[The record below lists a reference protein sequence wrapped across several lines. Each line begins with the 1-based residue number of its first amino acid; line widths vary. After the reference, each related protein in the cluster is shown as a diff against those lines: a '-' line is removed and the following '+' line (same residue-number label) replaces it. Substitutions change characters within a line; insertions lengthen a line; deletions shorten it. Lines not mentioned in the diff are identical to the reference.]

1 MALRRERAWPPFE
14 LNRFGGKSTR
24 GRRAVAAFAL
34 GAALSA
40 LGLAGLVA
48 SGAAAHGPFAGAGA
62 AWGGANYGGGYGGY
76 QATYSVVQ
84 LDPYASSRHY
94 YSREYNYY
102 DRDEQR
108 PTRGYQHV
116 RLRASDEYDDDEP
129 RRRRRAHRATTVSSH
144 ANVSTHLNYGGHE
157 PVCVRLCDG
166 FFFPLTG
173 ASYDTASQSAACN
186 SLCPDAPTEVY
197 YRSGS
202 DRIEDS
208 VSEKGQLYSALPVS
222 LRYRTTADNT
232 CSCHRDVVAYAP
244 LSDGTL
250 RRGDAIMTPA
260 GFVVFN
266 GVAGAPHGA
275 GDFTALTKAAMPAA
289 QRGALQ
295 SLERISMADHH
306 PSLKDWLV
314 SQAATPLAKSGKTP
328 EKHAAVDDGKIHL
341 LVWRGAG
348 VD

>member
-1 MALRRERAWPPFE
+1 MASRRARAWPPFK
-14 LNRFGGKSTR
+14 LSRFSGGTAR
-24 GRRAVAAFAL
+24 GHRAVAAFVL

-40 LGLAGLVA
+40 VGLAGLVA
-48 SGAAAHGPFAGAGA
+48 SGAAARGPYNPV
-62 AWGGANYGGGYGGY
+62 WGSVSGGGY
-76 QATYSVVQ
+76 QPTYSVVHV
-84 LDPYASSRHY
+84 DPYAYGRRY
-94 YSREYNYY
+94 YSGDYDYY
-102 DRDEQR
+102 DRDQDRHARGVQR
-108 PTRGYQHV
+108 V
-116 RLRASDEYDDDEP
+116 RLRASDDEDEP
-129 RRRRRAHRATTVSSH
+129 RSRRRGRRNSVNSSH
-144 ANVSTHLNYGGHE
+144 AHASVAAHLNYGGRE

-166 FFFPLTG
+166 YFFPLTG

-197 YRSGS
+197 YKNGS

-208 VSEKGQLYSALPVS
+208 ISEKGQPYTALPVS
-222 LRYRTTADNT
+222 LRYQTTADNT

-244 LSDGTL
+244 LSDVTL

-260 GFVVFN
+260 GFLVFN

-275 GDFTALTKAAMPAA
+275 GDFSALTRAAIPAS

-295 SLERISMADHH
+295 SLERVSVSDRH

-314 SQAATPLAKSGKTP
+314 SQAATPLAKSAKAP
-328 EKHAAVDDGKIHL
+328 EKHAAVEDGKIHL
-341 LVWRGAG
+341 LIWRGAG

>member
-1 MALRRERAWPPFE
+1 MALRRAQAWPPFE
-14 LNRFGGKSTR
+14 LSRLSGGSSR

-34 GAALSA
+34 GAALSV

-48 SGAAAHGPFAGAGA
+48 SGAAAHGPFTGTGSI
-62 AWGGANYGGGYGGY
+62 WGGGYNR
-76 QATYSVVQ
+76 ATYSVVRF
-84 LDPYASSRHY
+84 DSSATAFANPY

-102 DRDEQR
+102 DRYDHIRGVQR
-108 PTRGYQHV
+108 V
-116 RLRASDEYDDDEP
+116 RLGDSDYDDDGS
-129 RRRRRAHRATTVSSH
+129 RRRKRAHRAGAGSGRASV
-144 ANVSTHLNYGGHE
+144 AAQLNFGGRE

-166 FFFPLTG
+166 YFFPLTG

-186 SLCPDAPTEVY
+186 SLCPDAPSEVY
-197 YRSGS
+197 YRNGS
-202 DRIEDS
+202 DRIEDAI
-208 VSEKGQLYSALPVS
+208 SEKGQPYTALPVS

-260 GFVVFN
+260 GFLVFN

-275 GDFTALTKAAMPAA
+275 GDFTALTKTAMPAS

-295 SLERISMADHH
+295 SLERVSMADRH

-314 SQAATPLAKSGKTP
+314 SQTATPLAKSAKAP
-328 EKHAAVDDGKIHL
+328 EKHAGVEDGKIHL
-341 LVWRGAG
+341 LVWPGAD